1 MMPVQLVRRSTP
13 PVASGREARLQG
25 GLRTEDNGIWNKT
38 KRAGMVSVTQH
49 SNMPVTS
56 NIKYGNLGTCVC
68 VWEGDKQGKFV
79 WVQCDGVCEPVLHPQ
94 INNSL
99 YRTKCYFKTHGL
111 YRYFSCNFCKK
122 VSKPSCL

>member
-1 MMPVQLVRRSTP
+1 MPVQLVRRSTP

-68 VWEGDKQGKFV
+68 GRETNRENSFGYNVMEFANQYFTPKLTTACIEQNAILKHM
-79 WVQCDGVCEPVLHPQ
+79 VCTGICFL
-94 INNSL
+94 L
-99 YRTKCYFKTHGL
+99 
-111 YRYFSCNFCKK
+111 
-122 VSKPSCL
+122 